1 MSRHLRLLRF
11 CVISPL
17 VNPPRIEHV
26 PNTGD
31 LKVTNRILASTLAN
45 MAITGRR
52 MWLMNEGSPT
62 KGSDL
67 IDLLLKDKLVHEIAI
82 TEVTPCLSDSER
94 IKFLARTDRPLN
106 EVLEIL
112 YLYIPGSNYSEALGS
127 LTYKRQRRMVTL
139 FSTGKISMTY
149 VKDKDEAKKLLQ
161 ELKDLINR
169 AFAYS
174 TSHGKP
180 ESDLLESRKKVGL
193 VEIYNSLPK
202 TNCKECDEPSC
213 YVFAIKLMSGEK
225 ELDNCTQLRLPQ
237 YVDKLATLSRMI
249 QPIRL

>member
-1 MSRHLRLLRF
+1 
-11 CVISPL
+11 
-17 VNPPRIEHV
+17 
-26 PNTGD
+26 
-31 LKVTNRILASTLAN
+31 
-45 MAITGRR
+45 
-52 MWLMNEGSPT
+52 MNESSPT
-62 KGSDL
+62 KDSDL
-67 IDLLLKDKLVHEIAI
+67 IDLLLKDKLVHDIAI

-94 IKFLARTDRPLN
+94 IKFLAQADRPLS

-127 LTYKRQRRMVTL
+127 LTYKRKRRMVTL

-149 VKDKDEAKKLLQ
+149 VKDRDEAAKLLE

-169 AFAYS
+169 AFAYCV
-174 TSHGKP
+174 SHGKP
-180 ESDLLESRKKVGL
+180 ESDLLELRKKVDL
-193 VEIYNSLPK
+193 CEIYNSLPK

-225 ELDNCTQLRLPQ
+225 ELHGCTQLRLSQ
-237 YVDKLATLSRMI
+237 YANKLATLSRMV

>member
-1 MSRHLRLLRF
+1 MNVESLRK
-11 CVISPL
+11 
-17 VNPPRIEHV
+17 
-26 PNTGD
+26 D
-31 LKVTNRILASTLAN
+31 
-45 MAITGRR
+45 
-52 MWLMNEGSPT
+52 NE
-62 KGSDL
+62 L
-67 IDLLLKDKLVHEIAI
+67 INLLLKDKLVHDIAI

-94 IKFLARTDRPLN
+94 IKFLAQADRPLS

-112 YLYIPGSNYSEALGS
+112 YVCIPGSNHSEALGS

-139 FSTGKISMTY
+139 FSNGKISMTY
-149 VKDKDEAKKLLQ
+149 VKDREEARKLLE

-174 TSHGKP
+174 MSHGKLG
-180 ESDLLESRKKVGL
+180 SDLLEFRKKVDLAG
-193 VEIYNSLPK
+193 IYNNLPK

-225 ELDNCTQLRLPQ
+225 ELHDCTQLRLAQ
-237 YVDKLATLSRMI
+237 YADKVATLARMV

>member
-1 MSRHLRLLRF
+1 
-11 CVISPL
+11 
-17 VNPPRIEHV
+17 
-26 PNTGD
+26 
-31 LKVTNRILASTLAN
+31 
-45 MAITGRR
+45 
-52 MWLMNEGSPT
+52 MNEGSPR

-67 IDLLLKDKLVHEIAI
+67 IDLLLKDRLVHDIAI

-94 IKFLARTDRPLN
+94 IKFLAQADRPLG
-106 EVLEIL
+106 EVIEIL
-112 YLYIPGSNYSEALGS
+112 YLYIPGSNYSEVLGS

-149 VKDKDEAKKLLQ
+149 VKDRDEAGKLLE

-174 TSHGKP
+174 MSHGKP
-180 ESDLLESRKKVGL
+180 ESDLLETRKKVGL
-193 VEIYNSLPK
+193 AEVYNSLPK
-202 TNCKECDEPSC
+202 TNCKECNEPSC

-225 ELDNCTQLRLPQ
+225 EMNDCTQLHLSR
-237 YVDKLATLSRMI
+237 YADKLATLSRMI

>member
-1 MSRHLRLLRF
+1 
-11 CVISPL
+11 
-17 VNPPRIEHV
+17 
-26 PNTGD
+26 
-31 LKVTNRILASTLAN
+31 
-45 MAITGRR
+45 
-52 MWLMNEGSPT
+52 MNENSRI
-62 KGSDL
+62 KDIDL
-67 IDLLLKDKLVHEIAI
+67 IGLLLKDKLVREIAI

-94 IKFLARTDRPLN
+94 IKFLAQADRPLS

-112 YLYIPGSNYSEALGS
+112 YLYIPGSNYSQALGS

-149 VKDKDEAKKLLQ
+149 VKDRDEAKKLLE

-174 TSHGKP
+174 MSHGKT
-180 ESDLLESRKKVGL
+180 ESDLLELRKKVDL
-193 VEIYNSLPK
+193 AEIYNSLPK

-213 YVFAIKLMSGEK
+213 YIFAIKLMSGEK
-225 ELDNCTQLRLPQ
+225 DLDDCTQLHLPR
-237 YVDKLATLSRMI
+237 YADKAATLSRMV

>member
-1 MSRHLRLLRF
+1 
-11 CVISPL
+11 
-17 VNPPRIEHV
+17 
-26 PNTGD
+26 
-31 LKVTNRILASTLAN
+31 
-45 MAITGRR
+45 
-52 MWLMNEGSPT
+52 MNESSPT
-62 KGSDL
+62 KDSDL
-67 IDLLLKDKLVHEIAI
+67 IDLLLKDKLVHDIAI

-94 IKFLARTDRPLN
+94 IKFLAQADRPLS
-106 EVLEIL
+106 EVLETL

-149 VKDKDEAKKLLQ
+149 VKDRDEAGKLLE

-174 TSHGKP
+174 MSHGKP
-180 ESDLLESRKKVGL
+180 ESDLLELRKRVDL
-193 VEIYNSLPK
+193 AEIYNSLPK

-225 ELDNCTQLRLPQ
+225 ELHGCTQLRLSQ
-237 YVDKLATLSRMI
+237 YANKLATLSRMV

>member
-1 MSRHLRLLRF
+1 MKD
-11 CVISPL
+11 I
-17 VNPPRIEHV
+17 
-26 PNTGD
+26 
-31 LKVTNRILASTLAN
+31 
-45 MAITGRR
+45 
-52 MWLMNEGSPT
+52 
-62 KGSDL
+62 DL
-67 IDLLLKDKLVHEIAI
+67 IGLLLKDKLVREIAI

-94 IKFLARTDRPLN
+94 IKFLAQADRPLN

-149 VKDKDEAKKLLQ
+149 VKDRDDAKKLLE

-174 TSHGKP
+174 MSHGKP
-180 ESDLLESRKKVGL
+180 ESDLLELRKKVNL
-193 VEIYNSLPK
+193 AEIYNSLPK

-213 YVFAIKLMSGEK
+213 YIFAIKLMSGEK
-225 ELDNCTQLRLPQ
+225 DLDDCIQLHLPQ
-237 YVDKLATLSRMI
+237 YADKAATLSRMV